1 MRTKTRVRQQATN
14 MILASGGFYA
24 DGLKG
29 VFDAPGGKSAASGA
43 ELCGWAEKCVRQQ
56 RNPAAGGFDNKKDR
70 PGKA

>member
-1 MRTKTRVRQQATN
+1 MS
-14 MILASGGFYA
+14 LASGGFYA

-29 VFDAPGGKSAASGA
+29 VFDRTRRYEPASGA

-56 RNPAAGGFDNKKDR
+56 RNPAAGVFDNKKDR